1 MFIASLIVIPIAY
14 NVVMSFQNVDLMNF
28 ARGER
33 LFVGFGNYSNIFRT
47 DVFGTALRNTLVFT
61 FWCLIFQFPLG
72 FAMALYFGKSFP
84 GSGFMRGICLIAWML
99 PMVSVAGVFKFMFN
113 GDVGII
119 NNILLRLHLVGETI
133 PWLSKQDTAM
143 TAIVVANIWKGIPFN
158 MILLATALTTLPAD
172 IYEAASIDGA
182 SPVQKF
188 FLITVPLL
196 KPAILSVLTL
206 GFIYTFK
213 VFDLVY
219 VMTGGGPGSS
229 TEMLS
234 TLAYRYSFNEYNF
247 SEGAAVSNVLF
258 VILMCVG
265 IFYIN
270 LVQREDR

>member
-1 MFIASLIVIPIAY
+1 
-14 NVVMSFQNVDLMNF
+14 MSFQNVDLMNF
-28 ARGER
+28 AKGDR
-33 LFVGFGNYSNIFRT
+33 LFVGLDNYLAILHSDF
-47 DVFGTALRNTLVFT
+47 FLTALKNTLVFT
-61 FWCLIFQFPLG
+61 FWCLIFQFPIG
-72 FAMALYFGKSFP
+72 FAMALFFGKSFP
-84 GSGFMRGICLIAWML
+84 AAGFLRGICLIAWML
-99 PMVSVAGVFKFMFN
+99 PMVAVAGVFKFMFN

-119 NNILLRLHLVGETI
+119 NHFLLGLHIINEPI
-133 PWLSKQDTAM
+133 PWLSSRHTAM
-143 TAIVVANIWKGIPFN
+143 VAIVIANIWKGIPFN
-158 MILLATALTTLPAD
+158 MILLATALITLPSD

-182 SPVQKF
+182 NPVQKF
-188 FLITVPLL
+188 FLITIPLL

-247 SEGAAVSNVLF
+247 SEGATVSNILF

-265 IFYIN
+265 IIYIN
-270 LVQREDR
+270 LVQREDK